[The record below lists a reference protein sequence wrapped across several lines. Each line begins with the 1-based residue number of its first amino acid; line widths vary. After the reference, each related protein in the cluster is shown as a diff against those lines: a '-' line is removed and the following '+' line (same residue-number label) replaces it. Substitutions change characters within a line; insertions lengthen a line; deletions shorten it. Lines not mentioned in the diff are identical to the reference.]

1 MYKELALFIG
11 SFLMPKFVNKGLQVE
26 TGKKVVL
33 RDSKTGRF
41 TLTNKS
47 SSMLNNILLDE
58 KKMTQVVDI
67 YSDEFIADL
76 LIRSENLKY
85 SVYEVTDDFFGVLK
99 GFDLNEKKINVLDTY
114 KLIFRFS
121 ICKLIDYLSRP
132 ELLIMTVQYLQDTQ
146 MDRVHRRKVLAK
158 NQKAYYRALENLLNL
173 CSLNYRVKE
182 ALNLPETSDVDLSD
196 LEN

>member
-1 MYKELALFIG
+1 M
-11 SFLMPKFVNKGLQVE
+11 
-26 TGKKVVL
+26 VL

-58 KKMTQVVDI
+58 RKMTQIVDI
-67 YSDEFIADL
+67 YSDDFVSDL
-76 LIRSENLKY
+76 QIKSENSVY

-99 GFDLNEKKINVLDTY
+99 GLDLNEKKINVLDTY

-132 ELLIMTVQYLQDTQ
+132 ELLIMTV
-146 MDRVHRRKVLAK
+146 
-158 NQKAYYRALENLLNL
+158 
-173 CSLNYRVKE
+173 
-182 ALNLPETSDVDLSD
+182 
-196 LEN
+196 